1 MFFSQEELYFLNQV
15 YDTEMDKIN
24 LLDYLRS
31 IEDQN
36 DSGFLN
42 NLINKISNINNYD
55 FPKLILMQL
64 NNLQVDLDEN

>member
-15 YDTEMDKIN
+15 YDTKMEKSN

-64 NNLQVDLDEN
+64 NNLQVDLDED